1 MKREIR
7 SALVVCTRRIGDV
20 LLATPLVRSLKTAYP
35 QAAVDMLVFEGT
47 QDVVSSCPEI
57 RRVWMIPERPGVRPH
72 LALLWSILRNYDLSL
87 SVLAG
92 DRPTFYSWV
101 AGRYRVGTLLPD
113 KKSQWKRSLLNEWV
127 PFDNLNTHTV
137 AMNLRLLEPLE
148 VKPFPTPV
156 VGWSCEDEESVRRV
170 FPVVDGPQPYAVL
183 HVSPKFVYKTWTVAG
198 WVALGQWL
206 TDQGLTVVVTG
217 GASADELAYCENVIQ
232 KLPSPPVNLVGRV
245 GLPSLGYLLS
255 RSALY
260 IGTDTA
266 VSHMAAAVGA
276 PTIVLFGPSNP
287 VKWGPW
293 PKDFPATVPSPWRT
307 HGSQRQGNVFLVQGE
322 ADCVPCLHEG
332 CDHHINS
339 LSDCLQKLPVSR
351 VIRAAEVMLAEQ
363 RAPAYK
369 TGIPVVLSGSVVL
382 DDQVG

>member
-1 MKREIR
+1 
-7 SALVVCTRRIGDV
+7 
-20 LLATPLVRSLKTAYP
+20 
-35 QAAVDMLVFEGT
+35 
-47 QDVVSSCPEI
+47 
-57 RRVWMIPERPGVRPH
+57 
-72 LALLWSILRNYDLSL
+72 
-87 SVLAG
+87 
-92 DRPTFYSWV
+92 
-101 AGRYRVGTLLPD
+101 
-113 KKSQWKRSLLNEWV
+113 
-127 PFDNLNTHTV
+127 
-137 AMNLRLLEPLE
+137 
-148 VKPFPTPV
+148 
-156 VGWSCEDEESVRRV
+156 
-170 FPVVDGPQPYAVL
+170 
-183 HVSPKFVYKTWTVAG
+183 
-198 WVALGQWL
+198 
-206 TDQGLTVVVTG
+206 
-217 GASADELAYCENVIQ
+217 
-232 KLPSPPVNLVGRV
+232 
-245 GLPSLGYLLS
+245 LPSLGYLLS
-255 RSALY
+255 RAALY
-260 IGTDTA
+260 VGTDTA

-332 CDHHINS
+332 CDRHINS